1 MSGPAEDL
9 RPQPPPRRV
18 KQSRQLSSTQV
29 MFAVILAIVLML
41 AIQFST
47 RINAER
53 QLFVIRGTI
62 YDEIDLLK
70 REQVELN
77 DQLTYLGSDA
87 YVESWARS
95 EGRMVRE
102 GEVLV
107 IPVPFGETLL
117 AQQDTPLADADMV
130 ETTPPQPE
138 NWHLWWSL
146 FFDSQPPV
154 INLAG

>member
-1 MSGPAEDL
+1 MSVPAEDV
-9 RPQPPPRRV
+9 RQESSPRRV
-18 KQSRQLSSTQV
+18 KRARQLSSTQV

-53 QLFVIRGTI
+53 QLFVIRDTVE
-62 YDEIDLLK
+62 DEIELLR
-70 REQVELN
+70 REQVDLN
-77 DQLTYLGSDA
+77 NELTYLGSDA

-95 EGRMVRE
+95 EGRMVRD

-117 AQQDTPLADADMV
+117 SQQDTPIADANVV
-130 ETTPPQPE
+130 ETTLPQPE

-146 FFDSQPPV
+146 FFDMQPPEL
-154 INLAG
+154 NLAG

>member
-1 MSGPAEDL
+1 
-9 RPQPPPRRV
+9 
-18 KQSRQLSSTQV
+18 

>member
-1 MSGPAEDL
+1 
-9 RPQPPPRRV
+9 
-18 KQSRQLSSTQV
+18 
-29 MFAVILAIVLML
+29 
-41 AIQFST
+41 
-47 RINAER
+47 
-53 QLFVIRGTI
+53 
-62 YDEIDLLK
+62 
-70 REQVELN
+70 
-77 DQLTYLGSDA
+77 
-87 YVESWARS
+87 
-95 EGRMVRE
+95 MVRE